1 MMDVKLARRTFLELA
16 AGAIAQPAVSRVA
29 SAQAY
34 PTRPVRIVAGYA
46 PGGGVDITARLIG
59 QWLSERLGQSFIIE
73 NRPGAGS
80 NIATEYVIRSP
91 ADGYTLQ
98 LIDTTGAINATL
110 YDNLSFNFIR
120 DMAPVAG
127 ILSVPNI
134 LIVHPSVAAQTLRS
148 SSLTQKPTPERSM
161 WLPPAPEH
169 RRIFPASFSR

>member
-1 MMDVKLARRTFLELA
+1 MTNTMFPRRAVLRMAMSAVALSAMSCVARA
-16 AGAIAQPAVSRVA
+16 K
-29 SAQAY
+29 AY
-34 PTRPVRIVAGYA
+34 PTRPVRIVVGYA

-73 NRPGAGS
+73 NKPGAAS

-110 YDNLSFNFIR
+110 YGNLNFNFIH
-120 DMAPVAG
+120 DVAPVAG

-134 LIVHPSVAAQTLRS
+134 LMVHSSVPARTV
-148 SSLTQKPTPERSM
+148 PEFIAYAKAN
-161 WLPPAPEH
+161 PGKVNV
-169 RRIFPASFSR
+169 ASAGTGTS